1 MVKRKIIQIDE
12 ELCNGCGEC
21 IVNCAEAALEIIDG
35 KAKVV
40 ADRFCDGL
48 GACMGHCP
56 TGALTMVEREAEP
69 FDEDAVHQRIKK
81 LEKAQSFE
89 ESKSESRGCPSSSPM
104 NFGGCPGKKASLN
117 SNQNS
122 VLPNWP
128 VKLRLIPED
137 APFLHDSHLFLTAD
151 CVPSAVDGLTTF
163 LKVRS
168 AVSLS
173 CPKFED
179 YFSLTQKLSRMIA
192 FNDIREITVM
202 EMEVPCCSPLHKIA
216 LQSVEMAGKKISVNR
231 LIVSRHGSVIKKQK
245 FTLDPGNKALQL
257 AEAAG

>member
-1 MVKRKIIQIDE
+1 MVKRKVIHIDE
-12 ELCNGCGEC
+12 DLCNGCGEC

-35 KAKVV
+35 KARVV

-69 FDEDAVHQRIKK
+69 FDEEAVHQRIKE
-81 LEKAQSFE
+81 LEKSQSARE
-89 ESKSESRGCPSSSPM
+89 NKPESKGCPSSPM
-104 NFGGCPGKKASLN
+104 SFGGCPGKKASSN
-117 SNQNS
+117 SSQSS

-137 APFLHDSHLFLTAD
+137 SPFLGNSHLFLTAD
-151 CVPSAVDGLTTF
+151 CVPSAVDGLSSF
-163 LKVRS
+163 LRDNS
-168 AVSLS
+168 AVSMT

-179 YFSLTQKLSRMIA
+179 YFSLTQKLSRMIE

-216 LQSVEMAGKKISVNR
+216 LQGVEMAGKKINVNR
-231 LIVSRHGSVIKKQK
+231 LIISRQGFVLKRQK
-245 FTLDPGNKALQL
+245 FTPDQESKASLSVE
-257 AEAAG
+257 EAV

>member
-1 MVKRKIIQIDE
+1 MAKRKIIHIDE

-35 KAKVV
+35 KARVV

-56 TGALTMVEREAEP
+56 TGALSMVEREAEP
-69 FDEDAVHQRIKK
+69 FDEEAVHKRVQM
-81 LEKAQSFE
+81 LESIIQDPAPSGHV
-89 ESKSESRGCPSSSPM
+89 SACPSAAPVSM
-104 NFGGCPGKKASLN
+104 GGCPGKKAMAHAS
-117 SNQNS
+117 QDS

-137 APFLHDSHLFLTAD
+137 ASFLRDSHLFVGAD
-151 CVPSAVDGLTTF
+151 CVPA
-163 LKVRS
+163 
-168 AVSLS
+168 AVSGLAPHFGVKPAVALA

-192 FNDIREITVM
+192 YNNIQKISVM
-202 EMEVPCCSPLHKIA
+202 EMEVPCCSPLHKA
-216 LQSVEMAGKKISVNR
+216 VLKAVELSGQDVEVFRIVVSCQGR
-231 LIVSRHGSVIKKQK
+231 LIRKEKFISSRENKVSQPVQ
-245 FTLDPGNKALQL
+245 
-257 AEAAG
+257 AAV